1 MYQTELSWIQKL
13 HDVLGGPFLNQFFIY
28 WNYIDSF
35 GFALIL
41 VASLMYLFNRKEGT
55 ALLFLF
61 IISAVVNFLLKH
73 YFHMPR
79 PCQIDPSIGLI
90 CLESYGFP
98 SGAAQTGTIIAGA
111 ALAKCRKMS
120 IKILA
125 VIFALFLYFSRVYL
139 GVHFPTDILG
149 GFIVGIGLVALYLEL
164 FPLVEKHWDKFAFC
178 LSTLFFIL
186 GGEKMLEEAAIVLGI
201 GLGLL
206 LFKIKP
212 IRYPKILTLIIAL
225 AGSLSLLYFG
235 KKQQSMHLF
244 LSALAGLWYIYLGPL
259 VSSFFSRGS
268 KIEN

>member
-13 HDVLGGPFLNQFFIY
+13 HDSLGGPFVDQFFIY
-28 WNYIDSF
+28 WNYIDSL

-41 VASLMYLFNRKEGT
+41 VATIMFLFNRKEGT

-90 CLESYGFP
+90 CLKSYGFP
-98 SGAAQTGTIIAGA
+98 SGAAQTGTIIAGV

-149 GFIVGIGLVALYLEL
+149 GIIVGIGLVAIYLEL
-164 FPLVEKHWDKFAFC
+164 FPLIEKQWEKFAFC
-178 LSTLFFIL
+178 LVALFFIL

-201 GLGLL
+201 GFGLL
-206 LFKIKP
+206 LFKIQP
-212 IRYPKILTLIIAL
+212 FRYPKM
-225 AGSLSLLYFG
+225 LSLLIVLLGSLTMLHFG
-235 KKQQSMHLF
+235 RENLLVLA
-244 LSALAGLWYIYLGPL
+244 LSGFWFIYLGPRI
-259 VSSFFSRGS
+259 SRGS